1 VDPVIPSAR
10 DEGGIR
16 RVRRGVTVPPGG
28 TVAEENWRG
37 ANEAKMEKLRRSS
50 LQRRAGT
57 RGLELRHSDYGYA
70 LIDSARK
77 RVADRSDLTLDEV
90 ESWLERG

>member
-1 VDPVIPSAR
+1 MSPPRR

-16 RVRRGVTVPPGG
+16 HLRRVVAVPPGG
-28 TVAEENWRG
+28 AAAEENWGG
-37 ANEAKMEKLRRSS
+37 ANEAKTEKLRRSS
-50 LQRRAGT
+50 LGRRAGA
-57 RGLELRHSDYGYA
+57 RGFELRHSSYGYA
-70 LIDSARK
+70 LIDSARN